1 MDRGLR
7 KEARVTKVLHLGKYY
22 PPEPGGIEYVL
33 KHLLEATGS
42 RFDNYAIVADKGP
55 GHREE
60 KGTGGTVYRRK
71 EAGTMFLTPILPGL
85 TSFLHGLRK
94 RHRFDCIVLHAPNPM
109 TSIALAISDMVAPL
123 REKLVVFYHGD
134 ILVDAAL
141 HRLAYSLFRP
151 IERRLLRKAVRIIAT
166 SPNQAR
172 FSGNLKRF
180 EGKVEILPLMVPDD
194 WGAGTPEEAEE
205 ARSIRSG
212 FGTPLVLFV
221 GRLVAYKGLSS
232 LISAVPEVPGASFL
246 IVGDGPL
253 DDDLKKQ
260 AGRLGVSDRM
270 RFLGRVRNLKP
281 YYMACDL
288 LVLPSVSA
296 VEMFGLVQLEAMSFG
311 KPVVTSD
318 LKTGVTYANV
328 DGETGLTFP
337 AGNSAKLSEAL
348 NRLLSDDR
356 LRERMGRYAGE
367 RVRREFRSSVVGEKF
382 IGLITELCG
391 KGDPA

>member
-1 MDRGLR
+1 MM
-7 KEARVTKVLHLGKYY
+7 KVLHLGKYY

-33 KHLLEATGS
+33 KNLLEATGS
-42 RFDNYAIVADKGP
+42 RFDNHAIVADKRP

-60 KGTGGTVYRRK
+60 KGPEGTVYSRK
-71 EAGTMFLTPILPGL
+71 EAGTLFLTPILPGL

-94 RHRFDCIVLHAPNPM
+94 NHKFDCIVLHAPNPM
-109 TSIALAISDMVAPL
+109 TTIALAISDKVTPL
-123 REKLVVFYHGD
+123 REKLVIFYHGD
-134 ILVDAAL
+134 ILVDSAL

-151 IERRLLRKAVRIIAT
+151 IENRMLRKAVRIIAT
-166 SPNQAR
+166 SPHQAR
-172 FSGNLKRF
+172 FSGILKRF
-180 EGKVEILPLMVPDD
+180 ERKVEILPLMVPDD
-194 WGAGTPEEAEE
+194 WGTGTVEEAEE
-205 ARSIRSG
+205 ARRIRG
-212 FGTPLVLFV
+212 EFGRPLVLFV

-232 LISAVPEVPGASFL
+232 LISAVPAVPGASFL

-253 DDDLKKQ
+253 EDDLKKQ
-260 AGRLGVSDRM
+260 AGRLGVSDRVH
-270 RFLGRVRNLKP
+270 FLGRVRNLKP

-288 LVLPSVSA
+288 LVLPSVTA

-348 NRLLSDDR
+348 NRLLSDDL

-367 RVRREFRSSVVGEKF
+367 RVKREFRSSVVGEKF
-382 IGLITELCG
+382 VRLITDLCG

>member
-1 MDRGLR
+1 M
-7 KEARVTKVLHLGKYY
+7 TKVLHLGKYY

-42 RFDNYAIVADKGP
+42 RFDNYAIVADKGA

-60 KGTGGTVYRRK
+60 KGPEGTVYRRK
-71 EAGTMFLTPILPGL
+71 EAGTLFLTPILPGL

-94 RHRFDCIVLHAPNPM
+94 RHKFDCIVLHAPNPM
-109 TSIALAISDMVAPL
+109 TSIALAISDMVSPL

-151 IERRLLRKAVRIIAT
+151 IENRLLRKAARIIAT
-166 SPNQAR
+166 SPHQAR
-172 FSGNLKRF
+172 FSEVLKRF
-180 EGKVEILPLMVPDD
+180 ERKVEVLPLMVPDD
-194 WGAGTPEEAEE
+194 WGAGTLAEAEE
-205 ARSIRSG
+205 ARSIRG
-212 FGTPLVLFV
+212 GCGTPLVLFV

-232 LISAVPEVPGASFL
+232 LISAVPEVPGTSFL

-253 DDDLKKQ
+253 EDDLKKQ
-260 AGRLGVSDRM
+260 AGRLGVSDRV
-270 RFLGRVRNLKP
+270 RFLGRVRDLKP

-367 RVRREFRSSVVGEKF
+367 RVRREFLSSVVGGKF